1 MTMQPPQTTA
11 PLLDALRL
19 PLFGSRLVEASAGTG
34 KTFTIATLVLRLVLG
49 HGGAQAFSR
58 ALTPPEILVVTFTD
72 AAAKELRDR
81 IRHRLAQAAAAFE
94 QVPGTVLGEVPVR
107 PAGDDALYELLA
119 AYPPEQWP
127 AQARTLHLAA
137 QWMDEAA
144 VSTIHSWCQR
154 MLREHAFDSHSL
166 FLQTLQTDERALQ
179 EEAVRDWW
187 RHHLYP
193 LSETQ
198 AAEVAGWWATPDALL
213 EDIRQLMRWAD
224 TLAEAGEPAAPAQA
238 LEHAAQEAARQL
250 AALKSPWKT
259 WADELAQLLEAAAA
273 HKRLVKGHF
282 RAHALRWL
290 GELRAWAQDDR
301 LWPFTDKNK
310 AWDRL
315 VPQAFWAQWAEG
327 QTPRHDG
334 PAAFAELRDQLRNL
348 PNARTELLRHA
359 AWWCA
364 QHVAAQKARQAVM
377 GFQDLLVRLVAALRG
392 PNGPALAARIRA
404 QFPVAMIDEF
414 QDTDPLQYRIFDAVY
429 GVQRNDPATALLLIG
444 DPKQSIYAFRGADIH
459 TYLAARHHTQGRH
472 ATLGTN
478 YRSTQGMVQAVN
490 RVFGQAEAATGSAF
504 GYRLPSGGNLLPFQQ
519 VDARGRSERW
529 ECAAGETAPALTFW
543 CVDGAEVTGPGDAAL
558 GVEAHRDHM
567 AEVCAREMVR
577 LLHAGRQHQ
586 AGFVAP
592 NGTRRAVQPG
602 DMAVLVNNG
611 REATAVRAALGR
623 RGVRSVYLSDQSS
636 VYQSPLASELQRWLA
651 ACAAPED
658 ERLLRAALATPALD
672 LSWAELDALR
682 QNDAAWE
689 QRVQQCRA
697 CHDTWLR
704 HGVLPMLRRWI
715 HEHGIATRLLAQDRE
730 RDLTDLLHLAEL
742 LQQASTGLE
751 GPQALIRHLARL
763 RQDEGSADDGRRVRL
778 ESDEQLVKVVTIHK
792 SKGLEYPL
800 VFLPFACAC
809 RPAKADD
816 APPFTWRE
824 GLTGDSPLRLSLEAD
839 EAILARVDEERL
851 REDLRKL
858 YVALTRA
865 RFATW
870 VGAARVKHLER
881 SALAHLLGLGG
892 PAGPADGS
900 TGTPAD
906 PSATRAVPAGLRAA
920 LRALAEGHPEIA
932 VQTPDDQPV
941 PRWQPEAT
949 PTAWREPPALPTRP
963 SETWGFSSYS
973 ALLSRLGTGVQVD
986 SAQAAT
992 FLEEASE
999 TGGAVQMA
1007 PSAEKVAACAGL
1019 LHTFPRG
1026 ASPGSFLHELLEW
1039 AGQEGFGQVSA
1050 HPAELQ
1056 VQIERRCRAAGLTE
1070 WAPTLQAWMAQWL
1083 VTPWDLGAL
1092 GTAAAPLRERPPVG
1106 GRSAETPRQRSLFD
1120 VDAQAQNVE
1129 AMPMLQ
1135 PVRPVDLH
1143 TLKVEMEFWFPTP
1156 QVRLERLDALV
1167 RGHTLGAA
1175 ARPALSAH
1183 TLNGMLKGFIDLVFE
1198 HEGRYFVADYKSN
1211 WLGPQDADYTPE
1223 RMRQAVLDKRYDL
1236 QYVLYVFALHRLL
1249 RSRLA
1254 GYDYER
1260 HVGGA
1265 VYLFLRG
1272 HAAPSQGL
1280 HLERPPRALIEAM
1293 EQMFGGGT
1301 A

>member
-1 MTMQPPQTTA
+1 MTARPSPSSA
-11 PLLDALRL
+11 PLLQ
-19 PLFGSRLVEASAGTG
+19 PLTVPLQGSRLVEASAGTG

-58 ALTPPEILVVTFTD
+58 TLTPPEILVVTFTD

-81 IRHRLAQAAAAFE
+81 IRSRLVQAAAAFE
-94 QVPGTVLGEVPVR
+94 QAPHEVPDR
-107 PAGDDALYELLA
+107 QAGEDVLHDLRA
-119 AYPPEQWP
+119 AYAPEQWP

-193 LSETQ
+193 LNEAQ
-198 AAEVAGWWATPDALL
+198 AAQVAGWWATPEALL

-224 TLAEAGEPAAPAQA
+224 TLAEAGEPPAPAQA

-250 AALKSPWKT
+250 AALKAPWAAWT
-259 WADELAQLLEAAAA
+259 QELGQLLDAAVQAKA
-273 HKRLVKGHF
+273 LDGKRLQKRHYNAWLQDLQDWAAGDAVMPFKVTSTGWTRLTPAGLAEVWRVGNPPQHP
-282 RAHALRWL
+282 ALVDML
-290 GELRAWAQDDR
+290 SL
-301 LWPFTDKNK
+301 
-310 AWDRL
+310 
-315 VPQAFWAQWAEG
+315 QA
-327 QTPRHDG
+327 R
-334 PAAFAELRDQLRNL
+334 LRNL
-348 PNARTELLRHA
+348 PTARTELLRHA

-364 QHVAAQKARQAVM
+364 KHLAAQKARQAVM
-377 GFQDLLVRLVAALRG
+377 GFQDLLVRLDAALRG

-414 QDTDPLQYRIFDAVY
+414 QDTDPLQYRIFDTVY
-429 GVQRNDPATALLLIG
+429 GVQRNDPATALMLIG

-459 TYLAARHHTQGRH
+459 TYLTARHHTQGRH

-478 YRSTQGMVQAVN
+478 YRSTQAMVRAVN
-490 RVFGQAEAATGSAF
+490 RVFAQAETATGSAF
-504 GYRLPSGGNLLPFQQ
+504 GYRLPGGENLLPFQE
-519 VDARGRSERW
+519 VDAHGRSERW
-529 ECAAGETAPALTFW
+529 ECSTGGATPTLTFW
-543 CVDGAEVTGPGDAAL
+543 CIEDMQGDMQGDTPGAQTEEGATGEEKGEDEEL
-558 GVEAHRDHM
+558 GTQAHRDHM
-567 AEVCAREMVR
+567 ARVCADEMVR
-577 LLHAGRQHQ
+577 LLHAGRARQ
-586 AGFVAP
+586 AGFVGP
-592 NGTRRAVQPG
+592 DGTRRAVQPG

-611 REATAVRAALGR
+611 READAVRHALQQ
-623 RGVRSVYLSDQSS
+623 RGLRSVYLSDRSS
-636 VYQSPLASELQRWLA
+636 VYQSPLAGELQRWLA

-658 ERLLRAALATPALD
+658 ERLLRAALATPALA

-682 QNDAAWE
+682 QDDMAWE
-689 QRVQQCRA
+689 QRVRQCRA
-697 CHDTWLR
+697 CQDTWLR

-715 HEHGIATRLLAQDRE
+715 HEHGIATRLMAQDRE

-742 LQQASTGLE
+742 LQQASTGLD
-751 GPQALIRHLARL
+751 GPQALIRHLVRL
-763 RQDEGSADDGRRVRL
+763 RQDDGADDEGRRVRL
-778 ESDEQLVKVVTIHK
+778 ETDEQLVKVVTVHK

-800 VFLPFACAC
+800 VFLPYASAC
-809 RPAKADD
+809 RPAKANDS
-816 APPFTWRE
+816 PPFTWRE
-824 GLTGDSPLRLSLEAD
+824 GLTGDSPLRLSLSAD
-839 EAILARVDEERL
+839 ETILARVDEERL

-881 SALAHLLGLGG
+881 SALGHLLGLGE
-892 PAGPADGS
+892 PAASAD
-900 TGTPAD
+900 A
-906 PSATRAVPAGLRAA
+906 SAAAAYTGLRAA
-920 LRALAEGHPEIA
+920 LQTLAQGHPDIA
-932 VQTPDDQPV
+932 VVTPSDQPV
-941 PRWQPEAT
+941 PTWQAEAT
-949 PTAWREPPALPTRP
+949 ATAWREPPALPARP
-963 SETWGFSSYS
+963 AEAWGFSSYS
-973 ALLSRLGTGVQVD
+973 ALLSRLGSGVQVD
-986 SAQAAT
+986 TAQAAN

-999 TGGAVQMA
+999 TGAAAQTP
-1007 PSAEKVAACAGL
+1007 PSAEQVPACAGL
-1019 LHTFPRG
+1019 LHSFPRG

-1050 HPAELQ
+1050 HPADLQ
-1056 VQIERRCRAAGLTE
+1056 AQIERRCRAAGLTE

-1083 VTPWDLGAL
+1083 VTPWDLGGLNPGPATGSGPTHRL
-1092 GTAAAPLRERPPVG
+1092 TPVQP
-1106 GRSAETPRQRSLFD
+1106 AE
-1120 VDAQAQNVE
+1120 
-1129 AMPMLQ
+1129 
-1135 PVRPVDLH
+1135 LH

-1156 QVRLERLDALV
+1156 DVRLERLDAQV
-1167 RGHTLGAA
+1167 RRHTLGGA
-1175 ARPALSAH
+1175 ARPALLAH

-1211 WLGPQDADYTPE
+1211 WLGAQDADYTPT
-1223 RMRQAVLDKRYDL
+1223 RMQQAVLDKRYDL

-1280 HLERPPRALIEAM
+1280 HLERPPWALIEAL
-1293 EQMFGGGT
+1293 EQMLGGNT
-1301 A
+1301 P

>member
-1 MTMQPPQTTA
+1 MTTHPPPSGA
-11 PLLDALRL
+11 PLLQ
-19 PLFGSRLVEASAGTG
+19 PLTVPLQGSHLVEASAGTG

-49 HGGAQAFSR
+49 HGGAQSFSR

-81 IRHRLAQAAAAFE
+81 IRSRLVQAAAAFE
-94 QVPGTVLGEVPVR
+94 QAPHEVPDR
-107 PAGDDALYELLA
+107 QAGEDVLHDLRA
-119 AYPPEQWP
+119 AYAPEQWP

-193 LSETQ
+193 LNEAQ
-198 AAEVAGWWATPDALL
+198 AAQVAGWWATPEALL

-224 TLAEAGEPAAPAQA
+224 SLAEAGDPPAPAQA
-238 LEHAAQEAARQL
+238 LEHAAQGAARQL
-250 AALKSPWKT
+250 AALKAPWAA
-259 WADELAQLLEAAAA
+259 WAQELGQLLDAAAA
-273 HKRLVKGHF
+273 QKHLVKGHF

-290 GELRAWAQDDR
+290 GDLRSWAEDDR
-301 LWPFTDKNK
+301 RSPFPDKNK
-310 AWDRL
+310 AWLRL
-315 VPQAFWAQWAEG
+315 TPHAFWGQWAEG
-327 QTPRHDG
+327 HTPRHEG
-334 PAAFAELRDQLRNL
+334 PEAFAKLRDGLRNL
-348 PNARTELLRHA
+348 PTARTELLRHA

-364 QHVAAQKARQAVM
+364 KHLAAQKARQAVM
-377 GFQDLLVRLVAALRG
+377 GFQDLLVRLDAALRG

-414 QDTDPLQYRIFDAVY
+414 QDTDPLQYRIFDTVY
-429 GVQRNDPATALLLIG
+429 GVQRNDPATALMLIG

-459 TYLAARHHTQGRH
+459 TYLTARHHTQGRH

-478 YRSTQGMVQAVN
+478 YRSTQAMVRAVN
-490 RVFGQAEAATGSAF
+490 RVFAQAETTTGSAF
-504 GYRLPSGGNLLPFQQ
+504 GYRLPGGENLLPFQE
-519 VDARGRSERW
+519 VDAHGRSERW
-529 ECAAGETAPALTFW
+529 ECSTGGATPTLTFW
-543 CVDGAEVTGPGDAAL
+543 CIEDMQGDTPGAQTEEGATGEEKGEDEEL
-558 GVEAHRDHM
+558 GTQAHRDHM
-567 AEVCAREMVR
+567 ARVCADEMVR
-577 LLHAGRQHQ
+577 LLHAGRARQ
-586 AGFVAP
+586 AGFVGP
-592 NGTRRAVQPG
+592 DGTRRAVQPG

-611 REATAVRAALGR
+611 READAVRHALQQ
-623 RGVRSVYLSDQSS
+623 RGLRSVYLSDRSS
-636 VYQSPLASELQRWLA
+636 VYQSPLAGELQRWLA

-658 ERLLRAALATPALD
+658 ERLLRAALATPALA

-682 QNDAAWE
+682 QDDMAWE
-689 QRVQQCRA
+689 QRVRQCRA

-715 HEHGIATRLLAQDRE
+715 HEHGIATRLMAQDRE

-742 LQQASTGLE
+742 LQQASTGLD
-751 GPQALIRHLARL
+751 GPQALIRHLVRL
-763 RQDEGSADDGRRVRL
+763 RQDDGADDEGRRVRL
-778 ESDEQLVKVVTIHK
+778 ESDEQLVKVVTVHK

-800 VFLPFACAC
+800 VFLPYASAC
-809 RPAKADD
+809 RPAKANDS
-816 APPFTWRE
+816 PPFTWRE
-824 GLTGDSPLRLSLEAD
+824 GLTGDSPLRLSLSAD
-839 EAILARVDEERL
+839 ETILARVDEERL

-881 SALAHLLGLGG
+881 SALGHLLGLGE
-892 PAGPADGS
+892 PAASAD
-900 TGTPAD
+900 A
-906 PSATRAVPAGLRAA
+906 SAAAAYTGLRAA
-920 LRALAEGHPEIA
+920 LQTLAQGHPDIA
-932 VQTPDDQPV
+932 VVTPSDQPV
-941 PRWQPEAT
+941 PTWQAEAT
-949 PTAWREPPALPTRP
+949 ATAWREPPALPARP
-963 SETWGFSSYS
+963 AEAWGFSSYS
-973 ALLSRLGTGVQVD
+973 ALLSRLGSGVQVD
-986 SAQAAT
+986 TAQAAN

-999 TGGAVQMA
+999 TGAAAQTP
-1007 PSAEKVAACAGL
+1007 PSAEQVPACAGL
-1019 LHTFPRG
+1019 LHSFPRG

-1050 HPAELQ
+1050 HPADLQ
-1056 VQIERRCRAAGLTE
+1056 AQIERRCRAAGLTE

-1083 VTPWDLGAL
+1083 VTPWDLGGLNPGPATGSGPTHRL
-1092 GTAAAPLRERPPVG
+1092 TPVQP
-1106 GRSAETPRQRSLFD
+1106 AE
-1120 VDAQAQNVE
+1120 
-1129 AMPMLQ
+1129 
-1135 PVRPVDLH
+1135 LH

-1156 QVRLERLDALV
+1156 DVRLERLDAQV
-1167 RGHTLGAA
+1167 RRHTLGGA
-1175 ARPALSAH
+1175 ARPALLAH

-1211 WLGPQDADYTPE
+1211 WLGAQDADYTPT
-1223 RMRQAVLDKRYDL
+1223 RMQQAVLDKRYDL

-1280 HLERPPRALIEAM
+1280 HLERPPWALIEAL
-1293 EQMFGGGT
+1293 EQMLGGNT
-1301 A
+1301 P

>member
-1 MTMQPPQTTA
+1 MTTHPPPSGA
-11 PLLDALRL
+11 PLLQ
-19 PLFGSRLVEASAGTG
+19 PLTVPLQGSRLVEASAGTG

-49 HGGAQAFSR
+49 HGGAQSFSR

-81 IRHRLAQAAAAFE
+81 IRSRLVQAAAAFE
-94 QVPGTVLGEVPVR
+94 QAPHEVPDR
-107 PAGDDALYELLA
+107 PAGEDVLHDLRA
-119 AYPPEQWP
+119 AYAPEQWP

-193 LSETQ
+193 LNEAQ
-198 AAEVAGWWATPDALL
+198 AAQVAGWWATPDALL
-213 EDIRQLMRWAD
+213 EDMRQLMRWAD
-224 TLAEAGEPAAPAQA
+224 TLAEAGEPPAPAQA

-250 AALKSPWKT
+250 AALKEPWAA
-259 WADELAQLLEAAAA
+259 WAQELGQLLDAAAA
-273 HKRLVKGHF
+273 QRHLVKGHF

-290 GELRAWAQDDR
+290 GDLRSWAEDDKR
-301 LWPFTDKNK
+301 SPFPDKNK
-310 AWDRL
+310 AWERL
-315 VPQAFWAQWAEG
+315 TPQAFWGQWAEG
-327 QTPRHDG
+327 HTPRHEG
-334 PAAFAELRDQLRNL
+334 PEAFAKLRDGLRNL
-348 PNARTELLRHA
+348 PTARTELLRHA

-364 QHVAAQKARQAVM
+364 KHLAAQKARQAVM
-377 GFQDLLVRLVAALRG
+377 GFQDLLVRLDAALRG

-404 QFPVAMIDEF
+404 QFPVALIDEF
-414 QDTDPLQYRIFDAVY
+414 QDTDPLQYRIFDTIY
-429 GVQRNDPATALLLIG
+429 GVQRNDSATALMLIG
-444 DPKQSIYAFRGADIH
+444 DPKQSIYTFRGADIH
-459 TYLAARHHTQGRH
+459 TYLTARQHTQGRH

-478 YRSTQGMVQAVN
+478 YRSTQAMVRAVN
-490 RVFGQAEAATGSAF
+490 RVFAQAETATGSAF
-504 GYRLPSGGNLLPFQQ
+504 GYRLPGGENLLPFQE
-519 VDARGRSERW
+519 VCAHGRSERW
-529 ECAAGETAPALTFW
+529 ECGAGGVTPALTFW
-543 CVDGAEVTGPGDAAL
+543 CIEDMQGDMPGAQTEEAATGEEKGEDEEL
-558 GVEAHRDHM
+558 GTQAHRDHM
-567 AEVCAREMVR
+567 ARVCADEMVR
-577 LLHAGRQHQ
+577 LLHAGRAQQ

-592 NGTRRAVQPG
+592 DGTRRAVQPG

-611 REATAVRAALGR
+611 READAVRRALQQ
-623 RGVRSVYLSDQSS
+623 RGLRSVYLSDRSS

-658 ERLLRAALATPALD
+658 ERLLRAALATPALAF
-672 LSWAELDALR
+672 SWAELDALR
-682 QNDAAWE
+682 QDDTAWE
-689 QRVQQCRA
+689 QRVRQCRA

-742 LQQASTGLE
+742 LQQASTGLD
-751 GPQALIRHLARL
+751 GPQALIRHLVRQ
-763 RQDEGSADDGRRVRL
+763 RQDEGVDDEGRRVRL

-800 VFLPFACAC
+800 VFLPYASAC
-809 RPAKADD
+809 RPAKASDS
-816 APPFTWRE
+816 PPFTWHE
-824 GLTGDSPLRLSLEAD
+824 GLTSDSPLRLSLSAD

-881 SALAHLLGLGG
+881 SALGHLLGLGE
-892 PAGPADGS
+892 PAASADASAAAAS
-900 TGTPAD
+900 T
-906 PSATRAVPAGLRAA
+906 GLRAA
-920 LRALAEGHPEIA
+920 LHTLAQGHPDIA
-932 VQTPDDQPV
+932 VVTPSDQRV
-941 PRWQPEAT
+941 PTWQAEAT
-949 PTAWREPPALPTRP
+949 ATAWREPPTLPARP
-963 SETWGFSSYS
+963 AEAWGFSSYS
-973 ALLSRLGTGVQVD
+973 ALLSRLGSGVPVD

-992 FLEEASE
+992 FLEEATE
-999 TGGAVQMA
+999 GGGAAQA
-1007 PSAEKVAACAGL
+1007 LPPPEKASTSAGL
-1019 LHTFPRG
+1019 LHSFPRG

-1039 AGQEGFGQVSA
+1039 AGQEGFGHVSA
-1050 HPAELQ
+1050 HPADLQ
-1056 VQIERRCRAAGLTE
+1056 AQIERRCRAAGLTE

-1083 VTPWDLGAL
+1083 VTPWDLGGL
-1092 GTAAAPLRERPPVG
+1092 NPGPRPGPG
-1106 GRSAETPRQRSLFD
+1106 SGPTPRLT
-1120 VDAQAQNVE
+1120 
-1129 AMPMLQ
+1129 
-1135 PVRPVDLH
+1135 PVRPAELH

-1156 QVRLERLDALV
+1156 EVRLERLDAQV
-1167 RGHTLGAA
+1167 RRHTLGGA

-1211 WLGPQDADYTPE
+1211 WLGAQDADYTPT
-1223 RMRQAVLDKRYDL
+1223 RMQQAVLDKRYDL

-1280 HLERPPRALIEAM
+1280 HLERPPWALIEAL
-1293 EQMFGGGT
+1293 EQMFGGNT
-1301 A
+1301 P

>member
-1 MTMQPPQTTA
+1 
-11 PLLDALRL
+11 
-19 PLFGSRLVEASAGTG
+19 
-34 KTFTIATLVLRLVLG
+34 
-49 HGGAQAFSR
+49 
-58 ALTPPEILVVTFTD
+58 
-72 AAAKELRDR
+72 
-81 IRHRLAQAAAAFE
+81 
-94 QVPGTVLGEVPVR
+94 
-107 PAGDDALYELLA
+107 
-119 AYPPEQWP
+119 
-127 AQARTLHLAA
+127 
-137 QWMDEAA
+137 
-144 VSTIHSWCQR
+144 
-154 MLREHAFDSHSL
+154 
-166 FLQTLQTDERALQ
+166 
-179 EEAVRDWW
+179 
-187 RHHLYP
+187 
-193 LSETQ
+193 
-198 AAEVAGWWATPDALL
+198 
-213 EDIRQLMRWAD
+213 
-224 TLAEAGEPAAPAQA
+224 
-238 LEHAAQEAARQL
+238 
-250 AALKSPWKT
+250 
-259 WADELAQLLEAAAA
+259 
-273 HKRLVKGHF
+273 
-282 RAHALRWL
+282 
-290 GELRAWAQDDR
+290 
-301 LWPFTDKNK
+301 
-310 AWDRL
+310 
-315 VPQAFWAQWAEG
+315 
-327 QTPRHDG
+327 
-334 PAAFAELRDQLRNL
+334 
-348 PNARTELLRHA
+348 
-359 AWWCA
+359 
-364 QHVAAQKARQAVM
+364 
-377 GFQDLLVRLVAALRG
+377 
-392 PNGPALAARIRA
+392 
-404 QFPVAMIDEF
+404 
-414 QDTDPLQYRIFDAVY
+414 
-429 GVQRNDPATALLLIG
+429 VQRNDPATALLLIG

-715 HEHGIATRLLAQDRE
+715 HEHGIATRLLAQGRE

-742 LQQASTGLE
+742 LQQASTGLD
-751 GPQALIRHLARL
+751 GPQALIRHLGRL
-763 RQDEGSADDGRRVRL
+763 RQDEGVDDEGRRVRL
-778 ESDEQLVKVVTIHK
+778 ESDEQLVKVVTVHK

-800 VFLPFACAC
+800 VFLPFASAC
-809 RPAKADD
+809 RPAKASDS
-816 APPFTWRE
+816 PPFTWRE
-824 GLTGDSPLRLSLEAD
+824 GLTGDSPLHLSLSAD
-839 EAILARVDEERL
+839 EAVLARVDEERL

-870 VGAARVKHLER
+870 VGAARVKRLER
-881 SALAHLLGLGG
+881 SALGHLLGLGE
-892 PAGPADGS
+892 PAASADASAAAAS
-900 TGTPAD
+900 T
-906 PSATRAVPAGLRAA
+906 GLRAA
-920 LRALAEGHPEIA
+920 LQTLAQGHPDIA
-932 VQTPDDQPV
+932 VVTPNNQPV
-941 PRWQPEAT
+941 PTWQAEAT
-949 PTAWREPPALPTRP
+949 ATAWREPPALPARP
-963 SETWGFSSYS
+963 AEAWGFSSYS
-973 ALLSRLGTGVQVD
+973 ALLSRLGSGVQVD
-986 SAQAAT
+986 TAQAAT
-992 FLEEASE
+992 FLEEATESGSVSQALPPPE
-999 TGGAVQMA
+999 KA
-1007 PSAEKVAACAGL
+1007 PASAGL
-1019 LHTFPRG
+1019 LHEFPRG

-1050 HPAELQ
+1050 HPADLQ
-1056 VQIERRCRAAGLTE
+1056 AQIERRCRAAGLTE

-1092 GTAAAPLRERPPVG
+1092 NPGPGTGSGPTHRLTPVQP
-1106 GRSAETPRQRSLFD
+1106 AE
-1120 VDAQAQNVE
+1120 
-1129 AMPMLQ
+1129 
-1135 PVRPVDLH
+1135 LH

-1156 QVRLERLDALV
+1156 DVRLERLDAQV
-1167 RGHTLGAA
+1167 RRHTLGGA

-1211 WLGPQDADYTPE
+1211 WLGGQDADYTPT
-1223 RMRQAVLDKRYDL
+1223 RMQQAVLDKRYDL

-1254 GYDYER
+1254 NYDYER
-1260 HVGGA
+1260 HMGGA

-1280 HLERPPRALIEAM
+1280 HLERPPRALIEAL
-1293 EQMFGGGT
+1293 EQMFSGNT
-1301 A
+1301 P

>member
-1 MTMQPPQTTA
+1 MTTHPPPSGA
-11 PLLDALRL
+11 PLLQ
-19 PLFGSRLVEASAGTG
+19 PLTVPLQGSHLVEASAGTG

-49 HGGAQAFSR
+49 HGGAQSFSR

-81 IRHRLAQAAAAFE
+81 IRSRLVQAAAAFE
-94 QVPGTVLGEVPVR
+94 QAPHEVPDR
-107 PAGDDALYELLA
+107 QAGEDVLHDLRA
-119 AYPPEQWP
+119 AYAPEQWP

-193 LSETQ
+193 LNEAQ
-198 AAEVAGWWATPDALL
+198 AAQVAGWWATPDALL

-224 TLAEAGEPAAPAQA
+224 TLAEAGEPPAPAQA
-238 LEHAAQEAARQL
+238 LEHAAQDAARQL
-250 AALKSPWKT
+250 AALKAPWAA
-259 WADELAQLLEAAAA
+259 WAQELGQLLDAAAA
-273 HKRLVKGHF
+273 QKHLVKGHF

-290 GELRAWAQDDR
+290 GDLRSWAEDDR
-301 LWPFTDKNK
+301 RSPFPDKNK
-310 AWDRL
+310 AWLRL
-315 VPQAFWAQWAEG
+315 TPHAFWGQWAEG
-327 QTPRHDG
+327 HTPRHEG
-334 PAAFAELRDQLRNL
+334 PEAFAKLRDGLRNL
-348 PNARTELLRHA
+348 PTARTELLRHA

-364 QHVAAQKARQAVM
+364 KHLAAQKARQAVM
-377 GFQDLLVRLVAALRG
+377 GFQDLLVRLDAALRG

-414 QDTDPLQYRIFDAVY
+414 QDTDPLQYRIFDTVY
-429 GVQRNDPATALLLIG
+429 GVQRNDPATALMLIG

-459 TYLAARHHTQGRH
+459 TYLTARHHTQGRH

-478 YRSTQGMVQAVN
+478 YRSTQAMVRAVN
-490 RVFGQAEAATGSAF
+490 RVFAQAETTTGSAF
-504 GYRLPSGGNLLPFQQ
+504 GYRLPGGENLLPFQE
-519 VDARGRSERW
+519 VDAHGRSERW
-529 ECAAGETAPALTFW
+529 ECSTGGATPTLTFW
-543 CVDGAEVTGPGDAAL
+543 CIEDMQGDTPGAQTEEGATGEEKGEDEEL
-558 GVEAHRDHM
+558 GTQAHRDHM
-567 AEVCAREMVR
+567 ARVCADEMVR
-577 LLHAGRQHQ
+577 LLHAGRARQ
-586 AGFVAP
+586 AGFVGP
-592 NGTRRAVQPG
+592 DGTRRAVQPG

-611 REATAVRAALGR
+611 READAVRHALQQ
-623 RGVRSVYLSDQSS
+623 RGLRSVYLSDRSS
-636 VYQSPLASELQRWLA
+636 VYQSPLAGELQRWLA

-658 ERLLRAALATPALD
+658 ERLLRAALATPALA

-682 QNDAAWE
+682 QDDMAWE
-689 QRVQQCRA
+689 QRVRQCRA

-715 HEHGIATRLLAQDRE
+715 HEHGIATRLMAQDRE

-742 LQQASTGLE
+742 LQQASTGLD
-751 GPQALIRHLARL
+751 GPQALIRHLVRL
-763 RQDEGSADDGRRVRL
+763 RQDDGADDEGRRVRL
-778 ESDEQLVKVVTIHK
+778 ESDEQLVKVVTVHK

-800 VFLPFACAC
+800 VFLPYASAC
-809 RPAKADD
+809 RPAKANDS
-816 APPFTWRE
+816 PPFTWRE
-824 GLTGDSPLRLSLEAD
+824 GLTGDSPLRLSLSAD
-839 EAILARVDEERL
+839 ETILARVDEERL

-881 SALAHLLGLGG
+881 SALGHLLGLGE
-892 PAGPADGS
+892 PAASAD
-900 TGTPAD
+900 A
-906 PSATRAVPAGLRAA
+906 SAAAAYTGLRAA
-920 LRALAEGHPEIA
+920 LQTLAQGHPDIA
-932 VQTPDDQPV
+932 VVTPSDQPV
-941 PRWQPEAT
+941 PTWQAEAAA
-949 PTAWREPPALPTRP
+949 TAWREPPALPARP
-963 SETWGFSSYS
+963 AEAWGFSSYS
-973 ALLSRLGTGVQVD
+973 ALLSRLGSGVQVD
-986 SAQAAT
+986 TAQAAN

-999 TGGAVQMA
+999 TGAAAQTP
-1007 PSAEKVAACAGL
+1007 PSAEQVPACAGL
-1019 LHTFPRG
+1019 LHSFPRG

-1050 HPAELQ
+1050 HPADLQ
-1056 VQIERRCRAAGLTE
+1056 AQIERRCRAAGLTE

-1083 VTPWDLGAL
+1083 VTPWDLGGLNPGPATGSGPTHRL
-1092 GTAAAPLRERPPVG
+1092 TPVQP
-1106 GRSAETPRQRSLFD
+1106 AE
-1120 VDAQAQNVE
+1120 
-1129 AMPMLQ
+1129 
-1135 PVRPVDLH
+1135 LH

-1156 QVRLERLDALV
+1156 DVRLERLDAQV
-1167 RGHTLGAA
+1167 RRHTLGGA
-1175 ARPALSAH
+1175 ARPALLAH

-1211 WLGPQDADYTPE
+1211 WLGAQDADYTPT
-1223 RMRQAVLDKRYDL
+1223 RMQQAVLDKRYDL

-1280 HLERPPRALIEAM
+1280 HLERPPWALIEAL
-1293 EQMFGGGT
+1293 EQMLGGNT
-1301 A
+1301 P